1 MFSSELQ
8 LPGGGT
14 DMEGNFGQLLDQQ
27 LTGEPVDRDFF
38 ECFRNPVQVIKGAAR
53 QFFELLVLV
62 HDQPYNTGGIPKS
75 SAIDTAKSGEK
86 HNDATQTDEFR

>member
-1 MFSSELQ
+1 MSSSLQ
-8 LPGGGT
+8 FPGGRT
-14 DMEGNFGQLLDQQ
+14 DVQGNFGQLFDQQ

-38 ECFRNPVQVIKGAAR
+38 ECFCNPVQVIEGAPR
-53 QFFELLVLV
+53 QFFKLLVLV
-62 HDQPYNTGGIPKS
+62 HDQLYNTGGIPKS